1 MKDRLTAVGF
11 GKQTGRWIVL
21 LASTLGLS
29 GISQASEACPPDAVA
44 PGVQISVAAY
54 RQNGLTTVGS
64 GTVVVGETIVLRSC
78 IFHVPVDAST
88 LATLSSV
95 EQGNLTISFNGST
108 SDVTPVDG
116 IPLVGPSCQGLV
128 MVPSSNLTYVVTA
141 ADAAAGTILV
151 RADYTGGIPHLPLP
165 VPVHVTAHVLV
176 RVAQSQTAPVAGRL
190 AIQKN
195 ANGSALLS
203 FTGQL
208 EKTYRVEASSDLAQ
222 WVSLGSVTPN
232 QVGQCQIED
241 TDAGLHAYRFYR
253 YAVEN

>member
-11 GKQTGRWIVL
+11 GKETGRWIVL

-29 GISQASEACPPDAVA
+29 GVSRAGEACPPDAVA
-44 PGVQISVAAY
+44 PGVRISVQAC
-54 RQNGLTTVGS
+54 RQNGVTSVGS
-64 GTVVVGETIVLRSC
+64 GSVVQGETIVLRTC
-78 IFHVPVDAST
+78 IFHVPVDPAT

-108 SDVTPVDG
+108 TDVTPASG
-116 IPLVGPSCQGLV
+116 IPVVGPSCQGLM

-141 ADAAAGTILV
+141 ADAAAGTILF
-151 RADYTGGIPHLPLP
+151 RADYTNGIPHLPLP
-165 VPVHVTAHVLV
+165 VPVHVTAHVQV
-176 RVAQSQTAPVAGRL
+176 RVTQSETAPAAGRL

-195 ANGSALLS
+195 ADGSALLS

-232 QVGQCQIED
+232 QAGQCQIED
-241 TDAGLHAYRFYR
+241 GDAEFYAYRFYR